1 MTTTRRVEERER
13 ERGPLDATR
22 FPLEG
27 KSAPHKLFV
36 RFFFFVNLFRRVFY
50 FIQEKAFIKRFFDDT
65 VVFFPFIAFPSV
77 LPPSKEEERKRERD
91 DQKRKKNEKP

>member
-1 MTTTRRVEERER
+1 M
-13 ERGPLDATR
+13 
-22 FPLEG
+22 
-27 KSAPHKLFV
+27 
-36 RFFFFVNLFRRVFY
+36 FY

-91 DQKRKKNEKP
+91 DQKRKKMKNPKYDGGDFVFYFWSSPSLFF